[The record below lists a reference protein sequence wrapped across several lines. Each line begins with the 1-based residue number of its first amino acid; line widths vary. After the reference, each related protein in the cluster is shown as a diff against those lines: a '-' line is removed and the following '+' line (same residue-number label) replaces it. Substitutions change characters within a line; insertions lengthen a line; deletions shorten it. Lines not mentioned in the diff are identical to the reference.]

1 MTVLTPSA
9 YCGVVYFVRVKI
21 NLTEQKIVS
30 NNEKLEDEA
39 PLKWEKHGHV
49 VVMTLNRPKAMNS
62 FDMEL
67 MAEHRQR
74 LEEFEADDDLRV
86 LVYTGEGRAFS
97 TGIDIRKA
105 PDFLYLEP
113 KVRTRYWVT
122 PNSLN
127 ISKPTIAAINGYA
140 LGGGCE
146 LALGCDIRIA
156 ADTALLG
163 LPEVKL
169 GALPGGGGTQWL
181 PRLIGMGDALLMM
194 LTGDP
199 VTAEEALRLKL
210 VQKVVPADE
219 LMGEVMKIANAIAD
233 NGKTAVRL
241 VKEVAM
247 LGMNKTAAEALW
259 LEEVYFE
266 RNRNLAKDE
275 IEERIRKFAE
285 KGKK

>member
-1 MTVLTPSA
+1 M
-9 YCGVVYFVRVKI
+9 
-21 NLTEQKIVS
+21 S
-30 NNEKLEDEA
+30 NKEVIKDEA

-49 VVMTLNRPKAMNS
+49 VVLTLNRPQAMNS

-67 MAEHRQR
+67 MTEHRKR
-74 LEEFEADDDLRV
+74 LQEFEADDDLRV
-86 LVYTGEGRAFS
+86 LIYTGAGRAFS
-97 TGIDIRKA
+97 TGIDIKKA

-113 KVRTRYWVT
+113 KVRANYWVT

-140 LGGGCE
+140 FGGGCE

-156 ADTALLG
+156 ADSAILG

-169 GALPGGGGTQWL
+169 AALPGGGGTQWL

-199 VTAEEALRLKL
+199 VTAEEALRLRL
-210 VQKVVPADE
+210 VQKVVPAE
-219 LMGEVMKIANAIAD
+219 QLMEETMKIAQTIAD

-247 LGMNKTAAEALW
+247 LGINKTAAEALW

-266 RNRNLAKDE
+266 RNRNLSKDE

-285 KGKK
+285 KSKK

>member
-1 MTVLTPSA
+1 M
-9 YCGVVYFVRVKI
+9 
-21 NLTEQKIVS
+21 S
-30 NNEKLEDEA
+30 NKEAIKDE
-39 PLKWEKHGHV
+39 PTLKWEKHGHV
-49 VVMTLNRPKAMNS
+49 VVLTLNRPHAMNS

-67 MAEHRQR
+67 MTEHRKR
-74 LEEFEADDDLRV
+74 LQEFEADDDLRV
-86 LVYTGEGRAFS
+86 LIYTGAGRAFS
-97 TGIDIRKA
+97 TGIDIKKA

-113 KVRTRYWVT
+113 KVRNSYWVT

-156 ADTALLG
+156 ADSAILG

-169 GALPGGGGTQWL
+169 AALPGGGGTQWL

-199 VTAEEALRLKL
+199 VTAEEALRLRL
-210 VQKVVPADE
+210 VQKVVPAE
-219 LMGEVMKIANAIAD
+219 QLMEETMKIAQTIAE

-247 LGMNKTAAEALW
+247 LGINKTAAEALW
-259 LEEVYFE
+259 LEEIYFE
-266 RNRNLAKDE
+266 RNRNLSKDE
-275 IEERIRKFAE
+275 IEQRIRKFTE
-285 KGKK
+285 KSKK